1 RATGAGRERAVNI
14 GCCSPERQRTAD
26 RRTPQ
31 ARRKKGGEGAGH
43 LAGGGRIPYISGP
56 LHDMSLPLLAF
67 FTALA
72 VSLAGAALLVRR
84 PEAGRQAR
92 PREAEGSP
100 AVPRIGGI
108 AVLAGLVAG
117 VLATLWW
124 SGWSG
129 TLFHATRYQWIGW
142 ILAGGSLFLW
152 GLVDDLRRLSP

>member
-1 RATGAGRERAVNI
+1 HQLEIHVGDDSEQSRHLVEHLAVLARRADDRLRLRRAVTQAADDRGHFYGLRTGSEDDEDSAGHESRGKGPGRERAVNI
-14 GCCSPERQRTAD
+14 GWCSPERQRTAD

-84 PEAGRQAR
+84 SEAGR
-92 PREAEGSP
+92 
-100 AVPRIGGI
+100 
-108 AVLAGLVAG
+108 
-117 VLATLWW
+117 
-124 SGWSG
+124 
-129 TLFHATRYQWIGW
+129 
-142 ILAGGSLFLW
+142 
-152 GLVDDLRRLSP
+152 